1 MIIAGL
7 GSYLPDTILDNTEIE
22 RRIPETSDSW
32 IQQKLGIKQRRIA
45 DPSVCASD
53 LAFFSSIKAISDAG
67 LTVEQIDLIIV
78 ATSTPDRISP
88 STACILQEKLKAKNA
103 AAFDINAVCSGF
115 LYGLHISN
123 AFLKSGIYKNILL
136 VASEVYS
143 KITDWDSKQSVFFG
157 DGSGA
162 VVLQNHDDAF
172 FESKIHSD
180 GNGKESFTVKAG
192 GSYLPAS
199 FDTIKQKQHFFYMD
213 GKLVYN
219 TAKKVVPESILALL
233 SEHKMDIKDIGHFIP
248 HQPNINILKEIAH
261 SIDIPFEKVGIS
273 MDIYANT
280 AGASIPVTMDLMYKN
295 NLLKKGE
302 MVLMASVGAG
312 WTWGSAIIK
321 WAK

>member
-53 LAFFSSIKAISDAG
+53 LAFFSSIKAISDAS

-143 KITDWDSKQSVFFG
+143 KIQENTTTL
-157 DGSGA
+157 SGYR
-162 VVLQNHDDAF
+162 LHTKT
-172 FESKIHSD
+172 SRCI
-180 GNGKESFTVKAG
+180 GR
-192 GSYLPAS
+192 
-199 FDTIKQKQHFFYMD
+199 
-213 GKLVYN
+213 KLVWWSATN
-219 TAKKVVPESILALL
+219 
-233 SEHKMDIKDIGHFIP
+233 SEY
-248 HQPNINILKEIAH
+248 HQWIN
-261 SIDIPFEKVGIS
+261 
-273 MDIYANT
+273 
-280 AGASIPVTMDLMYKN
+280 
-295 NLLKKGE
+295 
-302 MVLMASVGAG
+302 
-312 WTWGSAIIK
+312 
-321 WAK
+321 